1 MANEAPYEIRVP
13 LLNANEDEYTLV
25 KLWVRE
31 GEAVSAGSIIAT
43 VESTKA
49 TVEVESERAGHV
61 RALAFAEDD
70 RVKAG
75 QRLAWVTEDADTPLP
90 ERAVKREEGDVIA
103 TAKARALA
111 EAHGIDLSTLG
122 VEGIIREK
130 HVQAAIPSDAQRPSS
145 PAIVQTRQSSNQVLV
160 YGGGGHAAVL
170 IDLLRQSRPDLSIA
184 GAIDDKASGEV
195 SGVPIVGGTDKFA
208 ELLEAG
214 IRKAVLGIGAVTHN
228 QSRIGLFDQLIN
240 AGFEVIN
247 LIHPKATVEP
257 STSMGRGNQIMA
269 GAIVSSRARIGDNT
283 IINCGSVIS
292 HDCTIGSHAHITP
305 GAVLAGGVTIG
316 EASVIG
322 MAATIYLGVT
332 IGKNVTI
339 ANGVHILSD
348 VPDGKVVRSSQ

>member
-1 MANEAPYEIRVP
+1 MASPYEIRVP

-25 KLWVRE
+25 ALYVTD
-31 GEAVSAGSIIAT
+31 GASVQAGQVIAT

-49 TVEVESERAGHV
+49 TVEVETEQGGFV

-75 QRLAWVTEDADTPLP
+75 QRLAWVTQSADSPLP
-90 ERAVKREEGDVIA
+90 EQASKRTEGDVIA

-111 EAHGIDLSTLG
+111 EAHGIDLASLG

-130 HVQAAIPSDAQRPSS
+130 HVQAAIPADAQRPSS
-145 PAIVQTRQSSNQVLV
+145 PAIVEARQSSNQVLV

-170 IDLLRQSRPDLSIA
+170 IDLLRQSRPDLHIV
-184 GAIDDKASGEV
+184 GAIDDKASGNV
-195 SGVPIVGGTDKFA
+195 SGVPIVGGTNLFA
-208 ELLEAG
+208 ELRESG
-214 IRKAVLGIGAVTHN
+214 VRKAVLGIGAVTHN
-228 QSRIGLFDQLIN
+228 QSRIGLFDELLK

-257 STSMGRGNQIMA
+257 SATMGRGNQIMA
-269 GAIVSSRARIGDNT
+269 GAVVSSRTRIGDNT

-316 EASVIG
+316 EGSVIG
-322 MAATIYLGVT
+322 MAATVYLGVT